1 MSKQVWHCSWF
12 VVGWVSLR
20 GLGVLA
26 VQRYDIYLDCAWI
39 LEEIICK
46 ASTKN
51 QVYLFLLTS
60 RSNFYTKVWKYR
72 RFLTDVRCWRYK
84 RRLFNFFCNYLHICI
99 FFHNLAVEIIPKTLI
114 HMERIKKIVR
124 FYING
129 FKDMTWGKELWI
141 LIIIK
146 LVIMFGILRLFF
158 FHPVAPSIAM

>member
-1 MSKQVWHCSWF
+1 M
-12 VVGWVSLR
+12 
-20 GLGVLA
+20 LGVG
-26 VQRYDIYLDCAWI
+26 D
-39 LEEIICK
+39 
-46 ASTKN
+46 TKGG
-51 QVYLFLLTS
+51 FLIF
-60 RSNFYTKVWKYR
+60 FY
-72 RFLTDVRCWRYK
+72 
-84 RRLFNFFCNYLHICI
+84 NYLHICI

-129 FKDMTWGKELWI
+129 FKNMTWGKELWI